1 MPETIR
7 ISLGTS
13 EVQESRILALLGQVY
28 DAPEEALK
36 EYVSNSIDAEAQNII
51 VDVTER
57 RDGVVRVLDDGA
69 GMTLEKLR
77 TLPVAVGLSDKAE
90 LENKIGEKAIGLLA
104 FHSLGADA
112 LTIWSRSN
120 TSGEVNVIVFRN
132 AEITAALN
140 PRGVDTPDFLRA
152 SSGTVIEIGG
162 IDDVQ
167 IRRYLTKNRLRTAFS
182 RRFRSSIVRSGTR
195 LVVREGDSAEPVT
208 SQSYEGTPFY
218 ERVVNTR
225 YGPIL
230 LELVVTP
237 TPHRNPVEI
246 GCKGQT
252 VTAIAPLVADGL
264 DPELWTSGHVAG
276 FIDADF
282 LTPGTGRSSFIRNR
296 SYRQFVRSLKSVEKR
311 LATEL
316 QQVIDAAQRKRDI
329 AMHSQLSSAFL
340 DAIRDLQD
348 LGWTSFDGLVSHP
361 AGDTTGETLAG
372 GSGAAKRGPRRRRPR
387 GSTRSRRPV
396 DPQDGRGDRAVAGPV
411 VNFEETMFALEQNHL
426 RSSFDAVQRLVS
438 INAGH
443 RDYVRET
450 SSSTGR
456 VEYFHALLAKELTL
470 HNWPREPADGLLE
483 RMVELSVAARR
494 HRL

>member
-225 YGPIL
+225 YGPM
-230 LELVVTP
+230 VVT
-237 TPHRNPVEI
+237 V
-246 GCKGQT
+246 
-252 VTAIAPLVADGL
+252 
-264 DPELWTSGHVAG
+264 
-276 FIDADF
+276 
-282 LTPGTGRSSFIRNR
+282 
-296 SYRQFVRSLKSVEKR
+296 
-311 LATEL
+311 
-316 QQVIDAAQRKRDI
+316 
-329 AMHSQLSSAFL
+329 
-340 DAIRDLQD
+340 
-348 LGWTSFDGLVSHP
+348 
-361 AGDTTGETLAG
+361 
-372 GSGAAKRGPRRRRPR
+372 
-387 GSTRSRRPV
+387 
-396 DPQDGRGDRAVAGPV
+396 
-411 VNFEETMFALEQNHL
+411 
-426 RSSFDAVQRLVS
+426 
-438 INAGH
+438 
-443 RDYVRET
+443 
-450 SSSTGR
+450 
-456 VEYFHALLAKELTL
+456 
-470 HNWPREPADGLLE
+470 
-483 RMVELSVAARR
+483 
-494 HRL
+494 